1 MKRVKSGKKKQAI
14 LSDDGDYEEE
24 NSPKRKIPEKP
35 KKPKNQKKKQKEQ
48 EEENTKEEKP
58 ELTFTGIGEK
68 DPSLNEIK
76 VEEREYPFWLRPEHR
91 EDAQGRPYIDGTD
104 YDCSTLRIPEKEFNK
119 MSPIFKQYW
128 EIKSQNYDKIV
139 FFK

>member
-24 NSPKRKIPEKP
+24 NSPKRKIPEKT
-35 KKPKNQKKKQKEQ
+35 KKAKNQKKMQKEQ
-48 EEENTKEEKP
+48 EENIKEDKA

-76 VEEREYPFWLRPEHR
+76 VEEREYPFWLRPQHR
-91 EDAQGRPYIDGTD
+91 EDAQGRPYKEGTD
-104 YDCSTLRIPEKEFNK
+104 YDCSTLRIPENELNK

-128 EIKSQNYDKIV
+128 EIKSKNYDKIV
-139 FFK
+139 FFR